1 MERCLSNHL
10 RMKLLEKGV
19 DLTLE
24 RLQTIAR
31 AMEASTAKSECIGSS
46 KTTLEVKRLH

>member
-1 MERCLSNHL
+1 
-10 RMKLLEKGV
+10 MKLLEKGV

-46 KTTLEVKRLH
+46 KTTPEVKRLQH